1 MGGNLTH
8 IQRSSSQVKQVVE
21 DREHYGNSDRMKPWP
36 RSKLWS
42 QICYSNGHN
51 KGKKRELEPI
61 IKLFKVMQMKRKQNL
76 FFIYHKEFVHKSRN
90 QAVLFLWVIVFI
102 AADCKDS
109 GSFSFSWA
117 GPGTS
122 DMKRRMEQSKCQHHA
137 ELEPWRPFDSV
148 AMLLTPRS
156 QVSVSSASQMEGTL
170 VTRQRGKRWG
180 GGQAKF
186 FPDSSR
192 DVGRCGGG
200 WPVDGRWSKLQ
211 LSFQAVWKD
220 NKTGGIKTKHRF
232 FYGELQGT
240 YCPGIRSSFYHG
252 D

>member
-156 QVSVSSASQMEGTL
+156 QVSMSSASQMEGNSCDTTKRKAL
-170 VTRQRGKRWG
+170 GRRTGKVLPWQLKG
-180 GGQAKF
+180 
-186 FPDSSR
+186 
-192 DVGRCGGG
+192 CGE
-200 WPVDGRWSKLQ
+200 
-211 LSFQAVWKD
+211 VWKRLAC
-220 NKTGGIKTKHRF
+220 GWQVVQAAAVF
-232 FYGELQGT
+232 
-240 YCPGIRSSFYHG
+240 PSSMKG
-252 D
+252 